1 MEDMEVEAG
10 LLNKSIQGLMQELR
24 GKGDNVQL
32 LTGEVEAQREMAQRR
47 DEKIAGLEVR
57 GGRGGER
64 EREGGWRGG
73 RGRRSGRWLSG
84 GMRRSPT

>member
-1 MEDMEVEAG
+1 MEEAASGPPKCTDLKPPLLPVQMEDMEVEAG

-47 DEKIAGLEVR
+47 DEKIANLEVR
-57 GGRGGER
+57 GGRG
-64 EREGGWRGG
+64 
-73 RGRRSGRWLSG
+73 
-84 GMRRSPT
+84 